1 MGNNKKTTVFGIFT
15 TVASADNATDSLV
28 KSGFSA
34 SDISAL
40 LPENLGTKQIGTEK
54 ATKAP
59 EGATAGAGTGAVL
72 GGALGL
78 LAGIGALAI
87 PGVGPLIAAGPIMA
101 GLAGLGGGGAGGG
114 VVGAFIGKGIP
125 GDEGKRDEGHV
136 KKRGKL

>member
-1 MGNNKKTTVFGIFT
+1 MGDNKKTAVFGIFT

-87 PGVGPLIAAGPIMA
+87 PGVGPLIAAGPNY
-101 GLAGLGGGGAGGG
+101 GCSCRNGRRWGS
-114 VVGAFIGKGIP
+114 
-125 GDEGKRDEGHV
+125 RGHGWSTGRSGHSRV
-136 KKRGKL
+136 RGKAL